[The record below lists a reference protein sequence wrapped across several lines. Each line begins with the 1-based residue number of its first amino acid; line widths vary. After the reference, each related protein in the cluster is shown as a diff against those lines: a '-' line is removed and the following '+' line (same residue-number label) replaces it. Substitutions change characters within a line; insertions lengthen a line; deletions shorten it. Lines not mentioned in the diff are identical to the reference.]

1 MEIEKSVYN
10 PDLCIIEENKMNRA
24 IKNIK
29 SWWLSLFS
37 VWRREFYIV
46 THDGG
51 VMLFFLFLPLLYP
64 ILYTLIYNKE
74 LVEEVPFVVV
84 DDSYTPK
91 SRELVRMADATPEMQ
106 LVGYASD
113 MAEARRWLNEK
124 ACYGIMYIPSDYS
137 RKLANKEQA
146 VVPFYYDMSLLMR
159 YRSFMEALTNI
170 QIAIGDSERQ
180 SLLNEVGEL
189 SSGLNV
195 TAINSQAFIL
205 GDLTQGFA
213 SFVIPG
219 VLILIIQQSM
229 ILGIVML
236 CGTSRDRRRRN
247 SVIEPLAIEAP
258 AMAAVLGK
266 SLCYVM
272 IYIPLSLYMLHFV
285 PLMFGLPHVGKLVD
299 IMLFILPFL
308 FASAFMGMS
317 MQIFVSER
325 ETSFLVIV
333 FASLIFLFLSGLTW
347 PRYAMNFPWLQLSDI
362 IPATWGVEGFVNI
375 NSNGATI
382 SHVNT
387 PYMMLW
393 LLNAIYFLLASL
405 LWKRAGK

>member
-10 PDLCIIEENKMNRA
+10 PDLCIIEGNKMNRVV
-24 IKNIK
+24 KNIK
-29 SWWLSLFS
+29 SWLLSLFC
-37 VWRREFYIV
+37 VWRREFYLV

-113 MAEARRWLNEK
+113 IAEARRWLNEK

-137 RKLANKEQA
+137 HKLTNREQA
-146 VVPFYYDMSLLMR
+146 VVPFFYDMSLLMR

-180 SLLNEVGEL
+180 ALINEVGETVE
-189 SSGLNV
+189 GLNV
-195 TAINSQAFIL
+195 TTIDSQAFIL
-205 GDLTQGFA
+205 GDVSQGFA

-236 CGTSRDRRRRN
+236 YGTSRDRRRRN
-247 SVIEPLAIEAP
+247 HGIDILAFDAPVITTI
-258 AMAAVLGK
+258 LGK
-266 SLCYVM
+266 SLCYVI

-285 PLMFGLPHVGKLVD
+285 PFMFGLPHVGELVD

-347 PRYAMNFPWLQLSDI
+347 PRYAMDFPWRQLSDI

-375 NSNGATI
+375 NSNGATL
-382 SHVNT
+382 SHVAT
-387 PYMMLW
+387 PYIMLW
-393 LLNAIYFLLASL
+393 CLTGIYFIIASL
-405 LWKRAGK
+405 LWKYTKK

>member
-1 MEIEKSVYN
+1 
-10 PDLCIIEENKMNRA
+10 MNR
-24 IKNIK
+24 IVKNIK
-29 SWWLSLFS
+29 SWWLSLFR
-37 VWRREFYIV
+37 VWRREFYLV
-46 THDGG
+46 THDVG

-84 DDSYTPK
+84 DDSRSAK
-91 SRELVRMADATPEMQ
+91 SRELVLMADATPEMR
-106 LVGYASD
+106 LVGYVSD

-124 ACYGIMYIPSDYS
+124 ACYGIMYIPGDYS
-137 RKLANKEQA
+137 HKLAKREQA

-159 YRSFMEALTNI
+159 YRTFMEALTDI
-170 QIAIGDSERQ
+170 QIVVGNSERQ
-180 SLLNEVGEL
+180 ALINEVGDVVE
-189 SSGLNV
+189 GLNV
-195 TAINSQAFIL
+195 TTINSQAFIL
-205 GDLTQGFA
+205 GDVTQGFA

-236 CGTSRDRRRRN
+236 CGTSRDRRRKN
-247 SVIEPLAIEAP
+247 FGIDPFAIEAS
-258 AMAAVLGK
+258 AMTTVLGK
-266 SLCYVM
+266 SLCYVI

-285 PLMFGLPHVGKLVD
+285 PLMFGLPHVGNVVD
-299 IMLFILPFL
+299 IMLFIVPFL
-308 FASAFMGMS
+308 FASAFLGMVL
-317 MQIFVSER
+317 QLFVSER

-347 PRYAMNFPWLQLSDI
+347 PRYAMDFPWRQLSDI

>member
-1 MEIEKSVYN
+1 
-10 PDLCIIEENKMNRA
+10 MNIS

-29 SWWLSLFS
+29 SWWLSLFR
-37 VWRREFYIV
+37 VWRREFYLV
-46 THDGG
+46 THDVG

-84 DDSYTPK
+84 DDSRSAK
-91 SRELVRMADATPEMQ
+91 SRELVLMADATPEMR

-124 ACYGIMYIPSDYS
+124 VCYGIMYIPGDYS
-137 RKLANKEQA
+137 HKLAKREQA

-159 YRSFMEALTNI
+159 YRTFMEALTDI
-170 QIAIGDSERQ
+170 QIVVGNSERQ
-180 SLLNEVGEL
+180 ALINEVGDVVE
-189 SSGLNV
+189 GLNV
-195 TAINSQAFIL
+195 TTINSQAFIL
-205 GDLTQGFA
+205 GDVTQGFA

-236 CGTSRDRRRRN
+236 CGTSRDRRRKN
-247 SVIEPLAIEAP
+247 FGIDPFAIEAS
-258 AMAAVLGK
+258 AMTTVLGK
-266 SLCYVM
+266 SLCYVI

-285 PLMFGLPHVGKLVD
+285 PLMFGLPHVGNVVD
-299 IMLFILPFL
+299 IMLFIVPFL
-308 FASAFMGMS
+308 FASAFLGMVL
-317 MQIFVSER
+317 QLFVSER

-347 PRYAMNFPWLQLSDI
+347 PRYAMDFPWRQLSDI

-375 NSNGATI
+375 SSNGATL

-393 LLNAIYFLLASL
+393 LLTAIYFLLASL
-405 LWKRAGK
+405 LWKRKK

>member
-1 MEIEKSVYN
+1 
-10 PDLCIIEENKMNRA
+10 MNSFV
-24 IKNIK
+24 KNIK
-29 SWWLSLFS
+29 LWWLSLFR
-37 VWRREFYIV
+37 VWRREFYLV

-84 DDSYTPK
+84 DDSRTPK
-91 SRELVRMADATPEMQ
+91 SRELVLMADATPEMQ

-113 MAEARRWLNEK
+113 MAEACRWLNEK
-124 ACYGIMYIPSDYS
+124 ACYGIMYIPNDYS
-137 RKLANKEQA
+137 QKLTNREQA

-159 YRSFMEALTNI
+159 YRTFLEALTNI
-170 QIAIGDSERQ
+170 QIAVGDSERQ
-180 SLLNEVGEL
+180 ALINEAGEAVE
-189 SSGLNV
+189 GLNV
-195 TAINSQAFIL
+195 TTINSQAFIL
-205 GDLTQGFA
+205 GDVTQGFA

-219 VLILIIQQSM
+219 VLILIIQQSL

-247 SVIEPLAIEAP
+247 FGIDPLAVEAP
-258 AMAAVLGK
+258 AMATMLGK
-266 SLCYVM
+266 SLCYVI
-272 IYIPLSLYMLHFV
+272 IYVPLSLYMLHFV
-285 PLMFGLPHVGKLVD
+285 PLMFGLPHVGSVVD
-299 IMLFILPFL
+299 IILFILPFL
-308 FASAFMGMS
+308 FASAFMGLVL
-317 MQIFVSER
+317 QAFVSER

-347 PRYAMNFPWLQLSDI
+347 PRYAMDFPWRQLSDI

-375 NSNGATI
+375 NSNGATL
-382 SHVNT
+382 SHVST

-393 LLNAIYFLLASL
+393 LLTAIYFLLASL
-405 LWKRAGK
+405 LWKR

>member
-124 ACYGIMYIPSDYS
+124 ACYGIMYIPGDYS
-137 RKLANKEQA
+137 HKLAKREQA

-159 YRSFMEALTNI
+159 YRTFMEALTDI
-170 QIAIGDSERQ
+170 QIVVGNSERQ
-180 SLLNEVGEL
+180 ALINEVGDVVE
-189 SSGLNV
+189 GLNV
-195 TAINSQAFIL
+195 TTINSQAFIL
-205 GDLTQGFA
+205 GDVTQGFA

-236 CGTSRDRRRRN
+236 CGTSRDRRRKN
-247 SVIEPLAIEAP
+247 FGIDPFAIEAS
-258 AMAAVLGK
+258 AMTTVLGK
-266 SLCYVM
+266 SLCYVI

-285 PLMFGLPHVGKLVD
+285 PLMFGLPHVGNVVD
-299 IMLFILPFL
+299 IMLFIVPFL
-308 FASAFMGMS
+308 FASAFLGMVL
-317 MQIFVSER
+317 QLFVSER

-347 PRYAMNFPWLQLSDI
+347 PRYAMDFPWRQLSDI

-405 LWKRAGK
+405 LWNRAGK